1 MTVVVKIGTSSLT
14 KEDGTIS
21 LSAINKLTNEIACV
35 RRSFPKIIL
44 VSSGAIGAGLA
55 DLGYVDSR
63 PTDPRILQAASAIGQ
78 PKLMATYA
86 ESFGKYD
93 IPIAQLLMTPDD
105 FFERKRYLHARSTVD
120 ELLSANILPIVNEND
135 AIVDDAIRWGDNDR
149 IAALLAQL
157 LNADQLL
164 MLTDTDGVYSQD
176 PNAENSEHVELIREI
191 RSMDNIH
198 ADVGGSL
205 SKFGSGGM
213 ASKLSAAHM
222 ASWAGVT
229 TTIAAADRSNVVIN
243 SLEQTGELGT
253 IIYPQAKPLSA
264 RKLWIAFAVEPK
276 GSVTVDR
283 GAQEA
288 LEENGR
294 SLLAVGVISCEGKF
308 NKSDSV
314 DIVDAEGSVIAR
326 GLASVSSDEIL
337 IFLNESK
344 EGGASILSNEIVHRD
359 ELVLLGAD

>member
-21 LSAINKLTNEIACV
+21 LSAINKLTNEIASV

-55 DLGYVDSR
+55 ALGYVNSR
-63 PTDPRILQAASAIGQ
+63 ATDPRILQAASPIGQ

-86 ESFGKYD
+86 ESFAKYG

-105 FFERKRYLHARSTVD
+105 FFERKRYLHARSTVE
-120 ELLSANILPIVNEND
+120 ELLSANIVPIVNEND
-135 AIVDDAIRWGDNDR
+135 AIADDAIRWGDNDR

-337 IFLNESK
+337 TFLNQSR
-344 EGGASILSNEIVHRD
+344 EGGAAILSNEIVHRD

>member
-1 MTVVVKIGTSSLT
+1 M
-14 KEDGTIS
+14 
-21 LSAINKLTNEIACV
+21 
-35 RRSFPKIIL
+35 
-44 VSSGAIGAGLA
+44 
-55 DLGYVDSR
+55 
-63 PTDPRILQAASAIGQ
+63 
-78 PKLMATYA
+78 
-86 ESFGKYD
+86 
-93 IPIAQLLMTPDD
+93 
-105 FFERKRYLHARSTVD
+105 
-120 ELLSANILPIVNEND
+120 
-135 AIVDDAIRWGDNDR
+135 
-149 IAALLAQL
+149 
-157 LNADQLL
+157 
-164 MLTDTDGVYSQD
+164 
-176 PNAENSEHVELIREI
+176 
-191 RSMDNIH
+191 
-198 ADVGGSL
+198 
-205 SKFGSGGM
+205 
-213 ASKLSAAHM
+213 
-222 ASWAGVT
+222 
-229 TTIAAADRSNVVIN
+229 IN

-337 IFLNESK
+337 TFLEQSK
-344 EGGASILSNEIVHRD
+344 EGGASTLSNEIVHRD